1 MNHNKKNEKKKRKL
15 RTLILLLFLTII
27 MFGTSTYAWF
37 TANQTVT
44 IQGID
49 VHVETSDGLQISTN
63 GSTWKSVLTTA
74 DITGSTNNVPNYYA
88 DAVNFIPATLDA
100 VSTDGTVISDATNGT
115 KSLDFYYSTIGTDT
129 TTGAYQI
136 ATHQITEYSDDE
148 TNNPSD
154 HTKFVAFDIFLK
166 VSSAKDVYLNTTTS
180 QSNVVSATNSAD
192 RGLYNAARVAF
203 LPIGEAAST
212 ATVSAITS
220 AYAANTT
227 AELAIWEPNNDTHSA
242 AVINSV
248 SAEYGQALTSTG
260 SGTYAPLSYC
270 GITAEIPETTRPA
283 TPHFLIDTVNC
294 ANSESSY
301 VTNMTGTMSTNATT
315 GVVSSDGILYST
327 PATFDLTKKYH
338 IFSLPAGITKMRVY
352 MWIEGQDLD
361 CENNASGTDITF
373 NLEFTIPTGNGS

>member
-192 RGLYNAARVAF
+192 RGLYNA
-203 LPIGEAAST
+203 IM
-212 ATVSAITS
+212 
-220 AYAANTT
+220 
-227 AELAIWEPNNDTHSA
+227 
-242 AVINSV
+242 
-248 SAEYGQALTSTG
+248 ALFALILIFVLWVQFIIR
-260 SGTYAPLSYC
+260 GT
-270 GITAEIPETTRPA
+270 
-283 TPHFLIDTVNC
+283 
-294 ANSESSY
+294 
-301 VTNMTGTMSTNATT
+301 
-315 GVVSSDGILYST
+315 
-327 PATFDLTKKYH
+327 
-338 IFSLPAGITKMRVY
+338 
-352 MWIEGQDLD
+352 
-361 CENNASGTDITF
+361 
-373 NLEFTIPTGNGS
+373 